1 VLSVSSVVE
10 KCFLFQPQRAQRAQ
24 RLFFFINR
32 PHGLY
37 PTQNLLLPPQESP
50 ELPLFFLF
58 SVLSVSSVVE
68 KCFLFQPQRTQRT
81 QRLFFF
87 NNRPHSLS
95 PTQNLLLPPQE
106 SPELPLFTLFSVL
119 SVSSVVKY

>member
-1 VLSVSSVVE
+1 MLTTRRERGEIFSSVLSVSSVVE

-50 ELPLFFLF
+50 ELLLFSLF

-68 KCFLFQPQRTQRT
+68 
-81 QRLFFF
+81 
-87 NNRPHSLS
+87 
-95 PTQNLLLPPQE
+95 
-106 SPELPLFTLFSVL
+106 PLFPLKFGKAVIEILMNNPPCQLTLPVA
-119 SVSSVVKY
+119 K